1 MTLHCEAVSLENII
15 HLNKK
20 KKKKKKK
27 QCDKD
32 YELLLSQ
39 NSVILTFKNKGQVS
53 IFQIHVGN
61 SNCHGILIQN
71 FVIFS
76 QTATSLIWLKCTY
89 DVFSSLDQD
98 QVDNLHMF

>member
-20 KKKKKKK
+20 KK

-39 NSVILTFKNKGQVS
+39 NSVTLSFKNKGQVS

-61 SNCHGILIQN
+61 SNCHGILI
-71 FVIFS
+71 
-76 QTATSLIWLKCTY
+76 
-89 DVFSSLDQD
+89 
-98 QVDNLHMF
+98 